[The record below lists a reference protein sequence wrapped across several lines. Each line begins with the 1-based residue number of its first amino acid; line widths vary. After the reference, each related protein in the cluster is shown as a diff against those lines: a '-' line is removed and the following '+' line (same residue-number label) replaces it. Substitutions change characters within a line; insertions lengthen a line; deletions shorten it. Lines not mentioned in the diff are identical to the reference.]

1 MKKNICKALGL
12 LQAGFIMATL
22 VSPLMLFWID
32 WEIVFIFNSI
42 SFILIVAILYV
53 WRYIRSTIKSNF
65 Y

>member
-42 SFILIVAILYV
+42 CFILIVVILYV
-53 WRYIRSTIKSNF
+53 WRYIKSTIKSNF

>member
-1 MKKNICKALGL
+1 
-12 LQAGFIMATL
+12 
-22 VSPLMLFWID
+22 LMLFWID

-53 WRYIRSTIKSNF
+53 WRYIKSTIKSNF